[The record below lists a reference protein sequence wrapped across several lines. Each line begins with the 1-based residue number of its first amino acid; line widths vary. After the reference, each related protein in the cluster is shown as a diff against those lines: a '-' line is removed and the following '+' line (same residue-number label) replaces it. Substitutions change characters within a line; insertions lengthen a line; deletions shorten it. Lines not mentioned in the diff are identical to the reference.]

1 MAKRSKKKTIWCYLD
16 GKKHCDVVEW
26 ALGAN
31 VDTTEAKKRLVEMYP
46 LLKVT
51 FKVV

>member
-1 MAKRSKKKTIWCYLD
+1 MRRKTKTIWCYLD
-16 GKKHCDVVEW
+16 GKKHCDVVQW

-31 VDTTEAKKRLVEMYP
+31 VAVDKAKKMLTEQYP
-46 LLKVT
+46 DLTVT